1 MIDQPTELE
10 PIIEKKTDK
19 IRRGFTENFNFKME
33 QSYGDQE
40 KNSSDILKV
49 PKKENIHA
57 NSQHQH
63 KDSLQKGDMTK
74 RKERKHSDN

>member
-33 QSYGDQE
+33 
-40 KNSSDILKV
+40 
-49 PKKENIHA
+49 
-57 NSQHQH
+57 
-63 KDSLQKGDMTK
+63 
-74 RKERKHSDN
+74 